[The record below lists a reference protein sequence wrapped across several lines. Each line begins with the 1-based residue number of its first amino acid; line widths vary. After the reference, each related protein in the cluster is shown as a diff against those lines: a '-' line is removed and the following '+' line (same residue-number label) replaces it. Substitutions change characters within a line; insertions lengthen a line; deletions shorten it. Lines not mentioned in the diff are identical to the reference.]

1 MGVFGVGE
9 VGVSG
14 NGGPCG
20 GGGMAFGGRVSL
32 RVEGFKGSG
41 AGGGCRLASNF
52 R

>member
-20 GGGMAFGGRVSL
+20 GGDGVWWPGEFEGGRFQGKWGRRWMS
-32 RVEGFKGSG
+32 
-41 AGGGCRLASNF
+41 ASV
-52 R
+52 